1 MKKNLRWKALLIL
14 AVVVGCTWAF
24 YPPEEKIK
32 LGLDLKGGIHL
43 IMKVNTDDALVA
55 VTREVADSLSE
66 NLDDQSIAF
75 VTIDDVEPGELAIEG
90 LDDTGFRRVLE
101 QSFPAWMD
109 QNFPAWDVRSLAGG
123 NWELEMRPADVR
135 ILQEETVT
143 QAIQTI
149 RRRVD
154 ALGVAEPV
162 IAPHGDRGSQI
173 LVQLPGFEDV
183 ARAKEVI
190 KSTAKLEL
198 RIVQGTGLTE
208 EQARGNRPQNPPGTE
223 MLPGEADE
231 GGNSIYYLLDR
242 IPVITGR
249 DLKNASSGV
258 DPQTAQPDIGF
269 TLKPEAARKFQNE
282 TRANLGRGL
291 AIVLDGIV
299 ISAPTIQGVIYD
311 RGQITGSF
319 TPESA
324 YDLALKLRSGA
335 LPASLEYQ
343 EERTVGPSLGA
354 DSIRSGITASL
365 LGFASVVL
373 FILWY
378 YRLAGVN
385 AVVALTLNLLI
396 LVGALAYFAATL
408 TLPGIAGVILTIGMG
423 VDANVLI
430 FERIKEEMRAGKTP
444 RTAISAG
451 FGKAFWTI
459 IDANVTSLVA
469 AAILFQFGTGPI
481 QGFAVTLSIGLISNM
496 FTAIFVSR
504 FIFDLVLGGRRQVE
518 SLSI

>member
-14 AVVVGCTWAF
+14 TVVVSSTWAF
-24 YPPEEKIK
+24 YPPKEKIK

-75 VTIDDVEPGELAIEG
+75 VSINEVEPGKVAVEG
-90 LDDTGFRRVLE
+90 LDPNGDAAFRRTIE
-101 QSFPAWMD
+101 QDFS
-109 QNFPAWDVRSLAGG
+109 AWDVRSLTGG
-123 NWELEMRPADVR
+123 SWELEMRPANVR

-173 LVQLPGFEDV
+173 LVQLPGFKDV

-198 RIVQGTGLTE
+198 RIVQGTGLSE

-223 MLPGEADE
+223 MLPGEPDE
-231 GGNSIYYLLDR
+231 GGDSIYYLLDR

-258 DPQTAQPDIGF
+258 DPQTAQPDISF

-282 TRANLGRGL
+282 TRANLGRQL
-291 AIVLDGIV
+291 AIVLDGFV

-311 RGQITGSF
+311 RGQITGNF
-319 TPESA
+319 TAESA

-354 DSIRSGITASL
+354 DSIRSGITASA

-373 FILWY
+373 FILLY
-378 YRLAGVN
+378 YRLAGIN
-385 AVVALTLNLLI
+385 AVIALMLNLLI

-451 FGKAFWTI
+451 FNKAFWTI
-459 IDANVTSLVA
+459 VDANVTSLVA

-518 SLSI
+518 TLSI

>member
-14 AVVVGCTWAF
+14 AVVVGSTWAF

-43 IMKVNTDDALVA
+43 IMKVNAEDALVA
-55 VTREVADSLSE
+55 VTREVADNLSE
-66 NLDDQSIAF
+66 ILDDQSIAF
-75 VTIDDVEPGELAIEG
+75 ASINDVEPGKLALEG
-90 LDDTGFRRVLE
+90 LDPNGDAAFRRAVE
-101 QSFPAWMD
+101 
-109 QNFPAWDVRSLAGG
+109 QNFPAWDVRSFAGG
-123 NWELEMRPADVR
+123 GWELEMRPSDVR

-143 QAIQTI
+143 QAIHTI

-198 RIVQGTGLTE
+198 RIVQGTGLSE
-208 EQARGNRPQNPPGTE
+208 EQARGNRPQNPPDTE

-258 DPQTAQPDIGF
+258 DSQTNQPDIGF

-282 TRANLGRGL
+282 TRANLGRQL
-291 AIVLDGIV
+291 AIVLDGFV

-311 RGQITGSF
+311 RGQITGNF

-354 DSIRSGITASL
+354 DSIRSGITASA

-373 FILWY
+373 FILLY

-385 AVVALTLNLLI
+385 AVVALMLNLLI

>member
-1 MKKNLRWKALLIL
+1 MKKNLRWKAVLIL
-14 AVVVGCTWAF
+14 TVVAGCSWAF

-43 IMKVNTDDALVA
+43 IMKVNTIDALNA
-55 VTREVADSLSE
+55 VTDELAGNLERV
-66 NLDDQSIAF
+66 LDDESIAF
-75 VTIDDVEPGELAIEG
+75 ANIEIVEPGKLVVAG
-90 LDDTGFRRVLE
+90 LDANQGSEFRRLI
-101 QSFPAWMD
+101 D
-109 QNFPAWDVRSLAGG
+109 NGYPAWDVRSLGSSDF
-123 NWELEMRPADVR
+123 ELEMRSAELA
-135 ILQEETVT
+135 ILQEDTVT
-143 QAIQTI
+143 QAIETI

-173 LVQLPGFEDV
+173 LVQLPGFDDV
-183 ARAKEVI
+183 ARAKDVI

-198 RIVQGTGLTE
+198 KIARSMGLSE
-208 EQARGNRPQNPPGTE
+208 DQFQPQPPGTE
-223 MLPGEADE
+223 IVPGEADE
-231 GGNSIYYLLDR
+231 AGNKTYYLLER
-242 IPVITGR
+242 TPVITGR
-249 DLKNASSGV
+249 DLKNASSGI
-258 DPQTAQPDIGF
+258 DNQTNRPDINF
-269 TLKPEAARKFQNE
+269 TLKPEAAGRFRTATQE
-282 TRANLGRGL
+282 NLGRPL
-291 AIVLDGIV
+291 AIVLDGSV
-299 ISAPTIQGVIYD
+299 ISAPTIEGVIYD
-311 RGQITGSF
+311 RGQITGNF
-319 TPESA
+319 TTESA

-365 LGFASVVL
+365 VGLASVLLFMVL
-373 FILWY
+373 Y
-378 YRLAGVN
+378 YRLSGVN
-385 AVVALTLNLLI
+385 AVVALVLNLLI
-396 LVGALAYFAATL
+396 LVGALAYFSATL

-459 IDANVTSLVA
+459 FDANFTSLVA
-469 AAILFQFGTGPI
+469 AAILFQFGTGPV
-481 QGFAVTLSIGLISNM
+481 QGFAVTLSIGLLSNM

-504 FIFDLVLGGRRQVE
+504 FIFDAVLGGRRQVE
-518 SLSI
+518 ALSI

>member
-14 AVVVGCTWAF
+14 AVVVGSTWAF

-55 VTREVADSLSE
+55 VTREVADNLSE
-66 NLDDQSIAF
+66 ILDDDSIAF
-75 VTIDDVEPGELAIEG
+75 ASINDVEPGKLVVEG
-90 LDDTGFRRVLE
+90 LDTNGDAALRRAVD
-101 QSFPAWMD
+101 QSFPAW
-109 QNFPAWDVRSLAGG
+109 DVKSLAGG
-123 NWELEMRPADVR
+123 GFELEMRPADVR

-198 RIVQGTGLTE
+198 RIVQGVGLTKE
-208 EQARGNRPQNPPGTE
+208 EAIGNRLQLPPGME
-223 MLPGEADE
+223 ILLGEPDE
-231 GGNSIYYLLDR
+231 GGNSLYYLLDR

-282 TRANLGRGL
+282 TRANLGRQL
-291 AIVLDGIV
+291 AIVLDGFV

-311 RGQITGSF
+311 RGQITGNF
-319 TPESA
+319 TAESA

-354 DSIRSGITASL
+354 DSIRSGITASA
-365 LGFASVVL
+365 LGFASVML
-373 FILWY
+373 FILLY

-385 AVVALTLNLLI
+385 AVVALMLNLLI

-459 IDANVTSLVA
+459 VDANVTSLVA

-518 SLSI
+518 AISI

>member
-66 NLDDQSIAF
+66 NLDDQSIPFAS
-75 VTIDDVEPGELAIEG
+75 IYDVEPGKLAVEG
-90 LDDTGFRRVLE
+90 LDPDGDAAFRRAIE
-101 QSFPAWMD
+101 QD
-109 QNFPAWDVRSLAGG
+109 FPAWDVRSLAGG
-123 NWELEMRPADVR
+123 GWELEMRPDKVR

-162 IAPHGDRGSQI
+162 IAPHGGRGSQI

-198 RIVQGTGLTE
+198 RIVQSSGLSE
-208 EQARGNRPQNPPGTE
+208 PQVRPGTE
-223 MLPGEADE
+223 ILPGEPDE
-231 GGNSIYYLLDR
+231 GGNNIYYLLDR

-258 DPQTAQPDIGF
+258 DSQTNQPDIGF

-282 TRANLGRGL
+282 TRANLGRQL

-354 DSIRSGITASL
+354 DSIRSGITASAV
-365 LGFASVVL
+365 GFASVVL
-373 FILWY
+373 FILLY
-378 YRLAGVN
+378 YRLAGIN
-385 AVVALTLNLLI
+385 AVIALMLNLLI

>member
-14 AVVVGCTWAF
+14 AVIAGCTWAF

-43 IMKVNTDDALVA
+43 IMKVNTEDALVA
-55 VTREVADSLSE
+55 VTRDVADAMSE
-66 NLDDQSIAF
+66 ILDEESISF
-75 VTIDDVEPGELAIEG
+75 TDIQEVEPGKLSAEG
-90 LDDTGFRRVLE
+90 VDPTADTEFRRIVE
-101 QSFPAWMD
+101 
-109 QNFPAWDVRSLAGG
+109 QNFPAWDVVSSGGG
-123 NWELEMRPADVR
+123 NWRLEMRSADIG

-143 QAIQTI
+143 QAIETI

-173 LVQLPGFEDV
+173 LVQLPGFDDV

-198 RIVQGTGLTE
+198 RIVQSAGLTR
-208 EQARGNRPQNPPGTE
+208 EQLSETPGTE
-223 MLPGEADE
+223 ILPGEADD
-231 GGNSIYYLLDR
+231 GGNNVYYLLDR

-249 DLKNASSGV
+249 DLKNASPGV
-258 DPQTAQPDIGF
+258 DPQTAQPDINF
-269 TLKPEAARKFQNE
+269 TLKPEAAAKFRDE
-282 TRANLGRGL
+282 TQANLGRQL
-291 AIVLDGIV
+291 AIVLDGFV

-311 RGQITGSF
+311 RGQITGNF
-319 TPESA
+319 TSESA

-354 DSIRSGITASL
+354 DSIRSGITASIFGL
-365 LGFASVVL
+365 ASVVL
-373 FILWY
+373 FILLY
-378 YRLAGVN
+378 YRLSGVN
-385 AVVALTLNLLI
+385 AVVALILNLLI

-459 IDANVTSLVA
+459 FDANITSLVA

-518 SLSI
+518 ALSI

>member
-14 AVVVGCTWAF
+14 AVVVGSTWAF

-55 VTREVADSLSE
+55 VTREVADNLSE
-66 NLDDQSIAF
+66 ILDDDSIAF
-75 VTIDDVEPGELAIEG
+75 ASINDVEPGKLVVEG
-90 LDDTGFRRVLE
+90 LDTNGDAALRRAVD
-101 QSFPAWMD
+101 QSFPAW
-109 QNFPAWDVRSLAGG
+109 DVKSLAGG
-123 NWELEMRPADVR
+123 GFELEMRPADVR

-198 RIVQGTGLTE
+198 RIVQGVGLTKE
-208 EQARGNRPQNPPGTE
+208 EAIGNRLQLPPGME
-223 MLPGEADE
+223 ILLGEPDE
-231 GGNSIYYLLDR
+231 GGNSLYYLLDR

-282 TRANLGRGL
+282 TRANLGRQL
-291 AIVLDGIV
+291 AIVLDGFV

-311 RGQITGSF
+311 RGQITGNF
-319 TPESA
+319 TAESA

-354 DSIRSGITASL
+354 DSIRSGITASA

-373 FILWY
+373 FILLY

-385 AVVALTLNLLI
+385 AVVALMLNLLI

-459 IDANVTSLVA
+459 VDANVTSLVA

-518 SLSI
+518 AISI

>member
-1 MKKNLRWKALLIL
+1 MKKNLRWKALVIL

-43 IMKVNTDDALVA
+43 IMKVNTEDALVA
-55 VTREVADSLSE
+55 VTRDVADALAE
-66 NLDDQSIAF
+66 MLDDESISF
-75 VTIDDVEPGELAIEG
+75 SDINEVEPGKLAVEG
-90 LDDTGFRRVLE
+90 VDVTADPNFRRIIE
-101 QSFPAWMD
+101 QSFPAW
-109 QNFPAWDVRSLAGG
+109 DVTSSSGG
-123 NWELEMRPADVR
+123 NWQLAMRPADIG

-143 QAIQTI
+143 QAIETI

-173 LVQLPGFEDV
+173 LVQLPGFDDV

-198 RIVQGTGLTE
+198 RIVQGAGLTE
-208 EQARGNRPQNPPGTE
+208 EQARGNRPANPPGTE
-223 MLPGEADE
+223 LLPGEPDE
-231 GGNSIYYLLDR
+231 GGNTVYYLLDR

-249 DLKNASSGV
+249 DLKNASPGV
-258 DPQTAQPDIGF
+258 DPETAQPDINF
-269 TLKPEAARKFQNE
+269 TLKPEAASKFRDE
-282 TRANLGRGL
+282 TQANLGRQL
-291 AIVLDGIV
+291 AIVLDGFV

-311 RGQITGSF
+311 RGQISGNF
-319 TPESA
+319 TSESA

-354 DSIRSGITASL
+354 DSIRSGITASMF
-365 LGFASVVL
+365 GFASVVL
-373 FILWY
+373 FILFY

-385 AVVALTLNLLI
+385 AVIALFLNLLM
-396 LVGALAYFAATL
+396 LVGALAYFSATL

-459 IDANVTSLVA
+459 FDANITSLVA

-518 SLSI
+518 ALSI

>member
-1 MKKNLRWKALLIL
+1 MKKNLRWKALVIL
-14 AVVVGCTWAF
+14 AVIVGCTWAF
-24 YPPEEKIK
+24 YPPQEKIK

-55 VTREVADSLSE
+55 VTREVADNLSE
-66 NLDDQSIAF
+66 ILDQDSVAF
-75 VTIDDVEPGELAIEG
+75 VSIDVVEPGKLAVEG
-90 LDDTGFRRVLE
+90 LDDNGDSALRLAVDR
-101 QSFPAWMD
+101 
-109 QNFPAWDVRSLAGG
+109 NFPEWDVRSVAGSG
-123 NWELEMRPADVR
+123 FELEMRPADIR
-135 ILQEETVT
+135 ILQEETVS

-162 IAPHGDRGSQI
+162 IVPHGDRSSQI
-173 LVQLPGFEDV
+173 LVQLPGFDDV
-183 ARAKEVI
+183 ARAKKII

-198 RIVQGTGLTE
+198 RIVQGVGLSE

-223 MLPGEADE
+223 TLPGEPDA
-231 GGNSIYYLLDR
+231 GGNVQYFLLDR

-249 DLKNASSGV
+249 DLKNARPGIDTDTSTPNIS
-258 DPQTAQPDIGF
+258 F
-269 TLKPEAARKFQNE
+269 TLKAESASKFRTA
-282 TRANLGRGL
+282 TRENLGRQL
-291 AIVLDGIV
+291 AIILDGIV

-311 RGQITGSF
+311 QGQITGSF
-319 TPESA
+319 TSQEA

-354 DSIRSGITASL
+354 DSIRSGITASITGL
-365 LGFASVVL
+365 AAVVL
-373 FILWY
+373 FILLY
-378 YRLAGVN
+378 YRLSGVN
-385 AVVALTLNLLI
+385 AVVALMLNLLI
-396 LVGALAYFAATL
+396 LVGALAYFSATL

-459 IDANVTSLVA
+459 FDANVTSLVA

-518 SLSI
+518 ALSI